1 MRPRFLFDE
10 NMDRAIQRQL
20 QRLNAGIDV
29 RLVGDVEVP
38 PRGTSDPDIL
48 MWIEHN
54 GYILAINRTCLEK
67 TRKKNAVNAYLSVTG
82 NHE

>member
-1 MRPRFLFDE
+1 MRPRFPLDE
-10 NMDRAIQRQL
+10 NMECAIQRQL

-54 GYILAINRTCLEK
+54 DYILVTRNRKISTS
-67 TRKKNAVNAYLSVTG
+67 TNI
-82 NHE
+82 